1 MTSSVNLATALS
13 QLTPFAGDAI
23 KRFHRQP
30 TLLSA
35 ASDTLR
41 DILRNLEPPI
51 LLDPADVAMAWP
63 SEPSINGSIECIPL
77 PELLIDLCVGEKVL
91 TLVKGYQTF
100 IQRRAGGWVPLNV
113 DRKRLVEEMD
123 ARRPTLIEA
132 FEEALVLFWG
142 TTDTDGKT
150 HWAWL
155 GDYLCEAFRHQ
166 LEAARLGGQVPADVY
181 TAGLSVIANRT
192 ASPTHAPDAAQVPR
206 AWLLQL
212 QQGGTALPFDP
223 RLDPHLLIAFETD
236 GVNTQYLL
244 FSSVDKLRY
253 CASRQALLATVTAR
267 LNTDGTEGNTELQPV
282 EPQGDVFT
290 ALARTLLQT
299 QLIELEGLTDWAR
312 KSDGLA
318 RTQRLKVAS
327 DIITGFYFVDARQE
341 IEVRKRLR
349 QALPD
354 WLSKASAL
362 DRWHYA
368 IALSKLAISG
378 VQASGAWFL
387 DGIPTLEAYAYRRLV
402 EEAARL
408 YPSEPALEPGNIV
421 ASIEY
426 VEADLID
433 ITGGPSHVHFREE
446 PLSVTDLAIDNLAA
460 HSRGRI
466 KVAAKPGTALPRW
479 LDGDALQAL
488 VQAIDVGKNYPN
500 LLREQLLTGPGAS
513 ERKALFGQQ
522 MMLQLP
528 LLAWEL
534 MLREACGLDRE
545 GCSLIEE
552 GLGVTLI
559 ESPAR
564 LLALGVTPG
573 SGYGTDSIAAT
584 YVFRREDAPTG
595 PCVLY
600 RPLHAEPLRQY
611 RSMDALWDD
620 LCAPGALQDEALR
633 WMTDTGRTRYSQG
646 GFRAPRVVR
655 FGQGDEFMPLTQPQ
669 PARPVLSALPSPVL
683 DTLYQEVIQAL
694 IGMAER
700 RSVSNAENR
709 WVSLGQLA
717 NTLFAGLL
725 PLFSGPLATAAWLI
739 QISGAFSDYL
749 ETRNTSGDAA
759 KTARDDLLLTVV
771 LLLLSEAVHWPLNEP
786 ARVRAHGDEA
796 VERPAVPES
805 EHISV
810 PVQPVDVGVA
820 APEQSF
826 LELVMTPVPEALAA
840 PRLRDFDLSW
850 ASAGMS
856 LDSTQLKALQ
866 ALRARLPL
874 RPLRPIP
881 HGPGKGLYLYDESF
895 LLEWQ
900 GHYYAVG
907 FEEGNARIIGP
918 DDQSGP
924 YLRRD
929 ETGRWALD
937 LRLRLR
943 GGGPK
948 RRIEARRLQNARDRE
963 QGERL
968 YTDIMVAFDTLRDN
982 VNSLGERVNAATER
996 GETQIVEREK
1006 LDTILHKG
1014 YQHCAGQMELYAAL
1028 HSQTPM
1034 PDFAERQCQMLVRQ
1048 LHISKVMIDNLSELT
1063 REYVISTPYMAVSEK
1078 ALRELVLKDIAQ
1090 WEAFL
1095 ERFQELTERSID
1107 YSQRHIVTVNRIKTF
1122 PGLGDR
1128 VLAENSEIV
1137 QPLHSVLEL
1146 RSSLAYAR
1154 LGQALEPFR
1163 SNPELAERMHKA
1175 LEPVL
1180 IHSASHADLT
1190 TDSGVSVSE
1199 KMQVLDTAIRQY
1211 QTAEDAIDMFKETLG
1226 TGVESTNLDRFKA
1239 LTASLRED
1247 AEEQLG
1253 TLVRTSL
1260 TEIEPVPPKPAQPRR
1275 NPRPRPKSAAKGTGK
1290 PGTASNAPGAA
1301 LGSGSAGDEAALAA
1315 QVIHT
1320 AEGDALMAHVR
1331 TDERRKVKIAEVV
1344 SNNQVLATWQQ
1355 TAAGEWKKVVRPV
1368 AILEKE
1374 SARQLNALVHEA
1386 DRVVKDVNRELGRIA
1401 RFKQVTRIP
1410 VDIEDQYHG
1419 HARRLDGLAQD
1430 IEEALTQLNAT
1441 DAATDEHGSAERKA
1455 RELRD
1460 LANTARRVGT
1470 QARVDLAKS
1479 LLPTGGRLEFLLAQG
1494 EVTLHRLGDRAP
1506 LGRGGRRDYVQEYEI
1521 RDSLG
1526 HPLWYAHFHYDT
1538 SSAPTDQYTAAH
1550 LKTVTQ
1556 RFDGYQR
1563 QLQQARDNQEVVNIY
1578 RSRIDPALARK
1589 LFLSLP

>member
-1 MTSSVNLATALS
+1 MTSSVSLATALS
-13 QLTPFAGDAI
+13 QLAPFAGEAI

-30 TLLSA
+30 TLLSI
-35 ASDTLR
+35 ASDTIR

-51 LLDPADVAMAWP
+51 LLDPEDVAMAWP
-63 SEPSINGSIECIPL
+63 SEPSINGGIECIPL
-77 PELLIDLCVGEKVL
+77 PQLLIDLCVGEKVL

-100 IQRRAGGWVPLNV
+100 RQRQAGGWVPLNM
-113 DRKRLVEEMD
+113 DGKRLAEEID

-142 TTDTDGKT
+142 ATGTDGKT

-155 GDYLCEAFRHQ
+155 GDYLCDAFRHQ
-166 LEAARLGGQVPADVY
+166 LEAARLEGEIPADVY

-192 ASPTHAPDAAQVPR
+192 ASPTHAPR

-212 QQGGTALPFDP
+212 QQGGTALPFDS
-223 RLDPHLLIAFETD
+223 RLDPHLLIAFETN
-236 GVNTQYLL
+236 GVNAQYLL
-244 FSSVDKLRY
+244 FSPVNKLRY
-253 CASRQALLATVTAR
+253 CASRQALLATVAAR
-267 LNTDGTEGNTELQPV
+267 LNTDGRESNTELQPV

-299 QLIELEGLTDWAR
+299 QLIELEVLTDWAR
-312 KSDGLA
+312 KSDGPV

-327 DIITGFYFVDARQE
+327 DIITSFYFVDVRHE
-341 IEVRKRLR
+341 IEVGKRLR

-368 IALSKLAISG
+368 IALSKLAVSG

-387 DGIPTLEAYAYRRLV
+387 DGIPTLEAYAHRRLV

-408 YPSEPALEPGNIV
+408 HSSEPALEPGNIV
-421 ASIEY
+421 ASVEY

-433 ITGGPSHVHFREE
+433 ITGGPTHAHFREE
-446 PLSVTDLAIDNLAA
+446 PLNVTDLVIDNLAA

-466 KVAAKPGTALPRW
+466 KVAAKPGTTLPRW

-488 VQAIDVGKNYPN
+488 VQTIDVGKTYPD

-513 ERKALFGQQ
+513 ERKVLFGQQ

-545 GCSLIEE
+545 GCSLVEE
-552 GLGVTLI
+552 GVGVTLI
-559 ESPAR
+559 ENPTR

-600 RPLHAEPLRQY
+600 RPLHAEPLHQY

-633 WMTDTGRTRYSQG
+633 WMTDTGRTRYSHG

-669 PARPVLSALPSPVL
+669 PARPVLSVLPSPFL

-725 PLFSGPLATAAWLI
+725 PIFSGPLATAAWLI
-739 QISGAFSDYL
+739 QISEAFSDYL
-749 ETRNTSGDAA
+749 ETRNTSGETA
-759 KTARDDLLLTVV
+759 KSARDDLLLTVV

-796 VERPAVPES
+796 VEHPAVPES
-805 EHISV
+805 EHITV
-810 PVQPVDVGVA
+810 PVQPVEAGVA

-826 LELVMTPVPEALAA
+826 LELVTTPVPEAIAA

-856 LDSTQLKALQ
+856 LDSTQLKGLQ

-874 RPLRPIP
+874 RPLSPIP

-918 DDQSGP
+918 DDQPGP
-924 YLRRD
+924 YLRSD

-982 VNSLGERVNAATER
+982 VNPLGERLDAAASR
-996 GETQIVEREK
+996 GESRIADREK
-1006 LDTILHKG
+1006 LDAILHKG

-1028 HSQTPM
+1028 HSATPM

-1048 LHISKVMIDNLSELT
+1048 LHISKVMGDNLSELT
-1063 REYVISTPYMAVSEK
+1063 REYVTSTPYMGGSEK
-1078 ALRELVLKDIAQ
+1078 ALRELVLKNIAQ

-1095 ERFQELTERSID
+1095 ERFQDLTERSID
-1107 YSQRHIVTVNRIKTF
+1107 YAERHIATVNRIKTF
-1122 PGLGDR
+1122 SGLGDK

-1146 RSSLAYAR
+1146 RSSLAYSR
-1154 LGQALEPFR
+1154 LGQVLEPFR
-1163 SNPELAERMHKA
+1163 ANPQLAERMHKA

-1180 IHSASHADLT
+1180 IHSASHADLA
-1190 TDSGVSVSE
+1190 TDPGVPVPE

-1211 QTAEDAIDMFKETLG
+1211 QKAEDAIDVFKETL
-1226 TGVESTNLDRFKA
+1226 ESDTESANLDRFKA
-1239 LTASLRED
+1239 LTALLRED
-1247 AEEQLG
+1247 AEERLG

-1260 TEIEPVPPKPAQPRR
+1260 TEIEPVPPKPSQPQR
-1275 NPRPRPKSAAKGTGK
+1275 NPRPRPKSAAKGNAK
-1290 PGTASNAPGAA
+1290 PGTSGSAQAT
-1301 LGSGSAGDEAALAA
+1301 GSGSAGGANEAALAA

-1320 AEGDALMAHVR
+1320 AEGDTLMAHVR
-1331 TDERRKVKIAEVV
+1331 TDERRNIRVAEVV

-1355 TAAGEWKKVVRPV
+1355 TAAGEWKKVVRSV
-1368 AILEKE
+1368 AGADKE
-1374 SARQLNALVHEA
+1374 STRQLNTFIHEA
-1386 DRVVKDVNRELGRIA
+1386 NRVVDEVNRDLAQVA

-1410 VDIEDQYHG
+1410 VDIQDQYHG
-1419 HARRLDGLAQD
+1419 HAQRLDDLAQG

-1455 RELRD
+1455 GELRH
-1460 LANTARRVGT
+1460 LANTARQVGT
-1470 QARVDLAKS
+1470 QARIDLSKS

-1494 EVTLHRLGDRAP
+1494 EVTIHRLGDRAP
-1506 LGRGGRRDYVQEYEI
+1506 LGRAGRRDYVQEYEI

-1538 SSAPTDQYTAAH
+1538 ATARDAHYTAAH

-1556 RFDGYQR
+1556 RFDGYQK
-1563 QLQQARDNQEVVNIY
+1563 QLQQARGNEEVIGIY
-1578 RSRIDPALARK
+1578 RSQIDPVLARR
-1589 LFLSLP
+1589 LFLSLQ